1 MIVLGL
7 IFLAVAVVAAIELV
21 VANDNAQVTVHM
33 WRWSWTV
40 DPFWLAVV
48 GAAILV
54 VALLGLWMLRA
65 GGKRGRRL
73 RRERRELRAENR
85 RLAKRAEKVQPAQAP
100 LTGDA
105 PRTDQPSAG
114 QPTGV
119 APAGAPAPATARPA
133 AYPPAGQTQTQ
144 TRADAPV
151 DGRHER

>member
-21 VANDNAQVTVHM
+21 IANDDAQVTVHM

-40 DPFWLAVV
+40 DPYWLAVA

-54 VALLGLWMLRA
+54 VGVLGLWMLRA

-85 RLAKRAEKVQPAQAP
+85 QLAKRVEKVEPAQPPTRGAARADQPA
-100 LTGDA
+100 
-105 PRTDQPSAG
+105 
-114 QPTGV
+114 GV
-119 APAGAPAPATARPA
+119 APAGAPAPAAARPA
-133 AYPPAGQTQTQ
+133 AYPPATQSQ

-151 DGRHER
+151 EGRHVEH

>member
-21 VANDNAQVTVHM
+21 IANDNAQVTVHM

-40 DPFWLAVV
+40 DPFWLAVA

-54 VALLGLWMLRA
+54 AGVLGLWMLRA

-73 RRERRELRAENR
+73 RQERRELRAENR
-85 RLAKRAEKVQPAQAP
+85 QLAKRVEKAEPAQPPTRGAARADQPA
-100 LTGDA
+100 
-105 PRTDQPSAG
+105 
-114 QPTGV
+114 GV
-119 APAGAPAPATARPA
+119 APAGAPVPAAARPA
-133 AYPPAGQTQTQ
+133 AYPPATETQ

-151 DGRHER
+151 EGRHVER